1 MAKLIKNSLRAVE
14 TEELKKAVAKE
25 LLADDPQNAER
36 ILAQYYGTPER
47 TEKGEGSHEDDDD
60 SERNE

>member
-1 MAKLIKNSLRAVE
+1 MARFIKNSLKAVE
-14 TEELKKAVAKE
+14 TEDLKKAVAQE

-47 TEKGEGSHEDDDD
+47 EEAGEVPAEDDD